1 MTEIINE
8 EVQPIE
14 GRKEEELT
22 IETVTN
28 NISEIT
34 EAKVS
39 ITNYVHYI
47 ETKAIAKLNP
57 NALNEAYKLQVGDV
71 IKMGYIIPEG
81 DKERTQYYEGLIISI
96 SNRGLGKT
104 FTLRRSVQNVGVEQ
118 VFLMHSPK
126 IVSLVKKQSSKVRRA
141 KLYFIRNLRGKSTR
155 LKVRFSS
162 KT

>member
-8 EVQPIE
+8 EVQSIKE
-14 GRKEEELT
+14 TKEEEL
-22 IETVTN
+22 IIKTVTN
-28 NISEIT
+28 NISELA
-34 EAKVS
+34 EAKIS

-47 ETKAIAKLNP
+47 ETKAIEKLNR

-118 VFLMHSPK
+118 VFLIHSPK